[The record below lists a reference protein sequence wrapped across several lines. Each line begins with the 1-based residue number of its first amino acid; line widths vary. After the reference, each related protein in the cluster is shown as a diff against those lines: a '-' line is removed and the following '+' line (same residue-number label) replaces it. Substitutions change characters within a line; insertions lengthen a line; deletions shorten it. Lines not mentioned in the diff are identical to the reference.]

1 MSMTLIRFLPD
12 FAPHFLQA
20 LGVNLTV
27 AAHAMSVGFPV
38 GVALGVA
45 QLPMQT
51 SMSTTL
57 DERTGGA
64 SKAGTA
70 QAQGGHVA
78 RVAHGAHRAKA
89 AHGAHE
95 THEAHEARGAVA
107 ASLLRVGA
115 GLARVLT
122 ALLRAAPAF
131 VVMYVL
137 LHAMPPQWGI
147 GPEAAVALALA
158 FYAAAYV
165 ADTLQPAVQDWRIGG
180 TAGAQLF
187 LTGLV
192 RCFFVMVLS
201 SGFGAA
207 VGVVEAT
214 AVTLRAL
221 EQLPTTADRLG
232 LMACVVLVFIA
243 LRQAVQAGMAALR
256 RWIPARAPRPRP

>member
-51 SMSTTL
+51 SMGTAL
-57 DERTGGA
+57 DDRKGGA
-64 SKAGTA
+64 
-70 QAQGGHVA
+70 
-78 RVAHGAHRAKA
+78 A
-89 AHGAHE
+89 A
-95 THEAHEARGAVA
+95 A
-107 ASLLRVGA
+107 ALLRVGA
-115 GLARVLT
+115 SLASVVT

-137 LHAMPPQWGI
+137 LHAMPSHWGI

-187 LTGLV
+187 ITGLV

>member
-1 MSMTLIRFLPD
+1 MMTNLFRFLPD
-12 FAPHFLQA
+12 FAPDFLQA

-27 AAHAMSVGFPV
+27 AAHAMSVGLPV
-38 GVALGVA
+38 GVALGMA
-45 QLPMQT
+45 QLPLRP
-51 SMSTTL
+51 ST
-57 DERTGGA
+57 D
-64 SKAGTA
+64 TA
-70 QAQGGHVA
+70 PDRPVRPALALA
-78 RVAHGAHRAKA
+78 RWIQR
-89 AHGAHE
+89 
-95 THEAHEARGAVA
+95 RGAGV
-107 ASLLRVGA
+107 ASLM
-115 GLARVLT
+115 T

-137 LHAMPPQWGI
+137 LHAMPTHWGI

-165 ADTLQPAVQDWRIGG
+165 ADTLQPAVLDWRIGG

-232 LMACVVLVFIA
+232 LMACVVMVFIA
-243 LRQAVQAGMAALR
+243 LRQVVNLGMAALR
-256 RWIPARAPRPRP
+256 RWIPARAPRRGA

>member
-27 AAHAMSVGFPV
+27 AAHAMSVGLPI

-51 SMSTTL
+51 SMGKAL

-64 SKAGTA
+64 SKAA
-70 QAQGGHVA
+70 AAH
-78 RVAHGAHRAKA
+78 RAHGARRAA
-89 AHGAHE
+89 A
-95 THEAHEARGAVA
+95 A
-107 ASLLRVGA
+107 ALLRVGA

-137 LHAMPPQWGI
+137 LHAMPSHWGI

-187 LTGLV
+187 ITGLV

>member
-1 MSMTLIRFLPD
+1 MMMSLIRFLPG
-12 FAPHFLQA
+12 FAPDFLQA

-27 AAHAMSVGFPV
+27 AAHAMSVGLPI
-38 GVALGVA
+38 GVVLGVA
-45 QLPMQT
+45 QLPAPPSSDPGAGRPMPLALT
-51 SMSTTL
+51 
-57 DERTGGA
+57 RWIRRGGA
-64 SKAGTA
+64 S
-70 QAQGGHVA
+70 
-78 RVAHGAHRAKA
+78 
-89 AHGAHE
+89 
-95 THEAHEARGAVA
+95 
-107 ASLLRVGA
+107 LA
-115 GLARVLT
+115 GLTT

-137 LHAMPPQWGI
+137 LHATPARWGI

-158 FYAAAYV
+158 SYAAAYV
-165 ADTLQPAVQDWRIGG
+165 ADTLQPAALDWRLGG

-232 LMACVVLVFIA
+232 LMACVVLVFIT
-243 LRQAVQAGMAALR
+243 LRQGVNLGVAALR
-256 RWIPARAPRPRP
+256 RWIPARAPRLGA

>member
-1 MSMTLIRFLPD
+1 MESTLLQVLPR
-12 FAPHFLQA
+12 FAPEFVQA
-20 LGVNLTV
+20 LGVNLSV
-27 AAHAMSVGFPV
+27 AAHAMTVG
-38 GVALGVA
+38 
-45 QLPMQT
+45 LPMGVLLGMIHLP
-51 SMSTTL
+51 SPAPSRRWM
-57 DERTGGA
+57 R
-64 SKAGTA
+64 
-70 QAQGGHVA
+70 QAA
-78 RVAHGAHRAKA
+78 
-89 AHGAHE
+89 
-95 THEAHEARGAVA
+95 
-107 ASLLRVGA
+107 A
-115 GLARVLT
+115 GLAGAVT

-137 LHAMPPQWGI
+137 LHATPLRWGI
-147 GPEAAVALALA
+147 GPESAVALALA

-165 ADTLQPAVQDWRIGG
+165 ADTLQPAVLDWRLGG

-232 LMACVVLVFIA
+232 LMGGVVLVFIA
-243 LRQAVQAGMAALR
+243 MRQTVTLAVSALR
-256 RWIPARAPRPRP
+256 RLIPARAPDAHRDRR

>member
-1 MSMTLIRFLPD
+1 MTMTLIRFLPD
-12 FAPHFLQA
+12 FAPEFVQA

-27 AAHAMSVGFPV
+27 AAHAMSVGLPL
-38 GVALGVA
+38 GVVLGVA
-45 QLPMQT
+45 QLPGRD
-51 SMSTTL
+51 SMN
-57 DERTGGA
+57 TGPGPSLGLGVVTWTRRFCAGA
-64 SKAGTA
+64 
-70 QAQGGHVA
+70 
-78 RVAHGAHRAKA
+78 
-89 AHGAHE
+89 
-95 THEAHEARGAVA
+95 
-107 ASLLRVGA
+107 A
-115 GLARVLT
+115 GLMT

-137 LHAMPPQWGI
+137 LHAMPTHWGI
-147 GPEAAVALALA
+147 GPEASVALALA

-165 ADTLQPAVQDWRIGG
+165 ADTLQPAILDWRLGG
-180 TAGAQLF
+180 MAGAQLF

-232 LMACVVLVFIA
+232 LMGCVVLVFIA
-243 LRQAVQAGMAALR
+243 LRQAVNAGMAALR
-256 RWIPARAPRPRP
+256 RWIPARPPRPPRPMH

>member
-1 MSMTLIRFLPD
+1 MSMTLIRLLPD
-12 FAPHFLQA
+12 FAPNFLQA
-20 LGVNLTV
+20 LGVNLMV
-27 AAHAMSVGFPV
+27 AAHAMSVGLPL

-45 QLPMQT
+45 QLPRRASSGT
-51 SMSTTL
+51 GL
-57 DERTGGA
+57 DGA
-64 SKAGTA
+64 GSAA
-70 QAQGGHVA
+70 PA
-78 RVAHGAHRAKA
+78 RPVRPVRPVGRAA
-89 AHGAHE
+89 A
-95 THEAHEARGAVA
+95 ARMM
-107 ASLLRVGA
+107 RVGA
-115 GLARVLT
+115 GLAGLVT

-137 LHAMPPQWGI
+137 LHAMPSHWGI

-180 TAGAQLF
+180 TAGVQLF

-214 AVTLRAL
+214 AVTMRAL

-243 LRQAVQAGMAALR
+243 MRQAVHAGMAALR